1 MASASFPA
9 LIQAFARSRAG
20 LPVLIGAAAV
30 LIVLILTAL
39 RPQLTPVPVSER
51 IWVVSAVTVQHGTVQ
66 PELDLFG
73 EVIAGRRSEL
83 RALVAGPIARVGA
96 NFRDG
101 GLVQAGE
108 LLLQVDPF
116 DYEALLA
123 DHRSKLKEAEVRLKV
138 VSRDLQRARDLIA
151 QKLVAQQFLDN
162 AELAVQQQ
170 EAVAEQ
176 HRIAVQRAQR
186 DVRDTR
192 LLAPYAGVVGNVNAD
207 LGKQLSVNDKVA
219 DITDMGR
226 LEVRFSLS
234 NAEYGRLLE
243 TGEPVVGR
251 PVRVI
256 WEVGAEKLAYD
267 GRIER
272 VGAEIT
278 ATTGGVDAYA
288 AISADDAATVLR
300 PGAFV
305 RVRVADRRYDNV
317 LRVPETALYGQDTV
331 YVINAEDRLEA
342 RRVAIRGYA
351 GNDMLLVGDGAPA
364 LKDGDRVLTSQL
376 REIGAGVRVQVR

>member
-1 MASASFPA
+1 MAKAPLPA
-9 LIQAFARSRAG
+9 VIRAFARTRAG
-20 LPVLIGAAAV
+20 LPVLILAAAA
-30 LIVLILTAL
+30 LIVVILTAL
-39 RPQLTPVPVSER
+39 RPQLAPVPVSER
-51 IWVVSAVTVQHGTVQ
+51 VWVVSAVTVRHETVQ

-83 RALVAGPIARVGA
+83 RALVAGPIARVGP

-101 GLVQAGE
+101 GLAQEGE
-108 LLLQVDPF
+108 LLLQIDPF

-170 EAVAEQ
+170 EAVVEQ
-176 HRIAVQRAQR
+176 QRIAVQRAQR

-207 LGKQLSVNDKVA
+207 LGKQLSLNDKVA

-243 TGEPVVGR
+243 TGEPV
-251 PVRVI
+251 
-256 WEVGAEKLAYD
+256 
-267 GRIER
+267 
-272 VGAEIT
+272 
-278 ATTGGVDAYA
+278 
-288 AISADDAATVLR
+288 
-300 PGAFV
+300 
-305 RVRVADRRYDNV
+305 
-317 LRVPETALYGQDTV
+317 
-331 YVINAEDRLEA
+331 
-342 RRVAIRGYA
+342 
-351 GNDMLLVGDGAPA
+351 
-364 LKDGDRVLTSQL
+364 
-376 REIGAGVRVQVR
+376 GAGRCG